1 MKKFITKFTLFLFV
15 LGAFFGPLAAIV
27 AFEKSK
33 RAEKIA
39 ARQEEITVAQRDMEL
54 ARFQY
59 YMDVNDEKNNLKQA
73 MQDAKTQYEQLLKD
87 QPGLVAS
94 KQTAVQQTVIKS
106 VVTQKVVEQKVAVSS
121 KSSKPKTSTKTRT
134 S

>member
-15 LGAFFGPLAAIV
+15 LGAFFGPLAAV
-27 AFEKSK
+27 MAFEKSK

-54 ARFQY
+54 ARYQY
-59 YMDVNDEKNNLKQA
+59 YIDINGQKNNLRQA
-73 MQDAKTQYEQLLKD
+73 MQDAKAQYEQLLKD

-94 KQTAVQQTVIKS
+94 KQTARQQTVIKP
-106 VVTQKVVEQKVAVSS
+106 VVTQKIAEQKVAVSS
-121 KSSKPKTSTKTRT
+121 NSKPKSSTKTRT

>member
-1 MKKFITKFTLFLFV
+1 MKKFITRFTLFLFV
-15 LGAFFGPLAAIV
+15 LGAFFGPLAAV
-27 AFEKSK
+27 MAFEKSK

-54 ARFQY
+54 ARYQY
-59 YMDVNDEKNNLKQA
+59 YIDLNGQKNNLKQA
-73 MQDAKTQYEQLLKD
+73 MQDAKAQYEQLLKD
-87 QPGLVAS
+87 QPKLVAS
-94 KQTAVQQTVIKS
+94 KQTARQQTVIKP

-121 KSSKPKTSTKTRT
+121 NSKPKSSAKTRT